1 MQTAL
6 VASALLMGLAGT
18 PHCLAMCGPA
28 CAALGRGRPA
38 TASFHAARLI
48 GYAAAGAVAASSVAA
63 LNLLGQWS
71 PALRP
76 LWALV
81 HMAALGLGMWLL
93 WQGRQPAW
101 LERVGRGRPPAIA
114 DRAGGW
120 QAMSAPGQASPVR
133 SGLLGLLWV
142 AWPCGLLQSALV
154 VAALANTPAMGAL
167 VMAGFAATSAVGL
180 VAGPMVWLRL
190 VGTRTGGMLS
200 ADGVSRLSVRVAGAM
215 LAAASAWSLG
225 HDLFVRFIAWCTS

>member
-28 CAALGRGRPA
+28 CAALSRGRPA
-38 TASFHAARLI
+38 TLAFHAARLAS
-48 GYAAAGAVAASSVAA
+48 YAAAGAVAASSVAA
-63 LNLLGQWS
+63 LTALGQLS

-81 HMAALGLGMWLL
+81 HMAALGLGLWLL

-101 LERVGRGRPPAIA
+101 LERVGRGRPPEA
-114 DRAGGW
+114 AGATGQW
-120 QAMSAPGQASPVR
+120 QAMAGPRQGAPLR
-133 SGLLGLLWV
+133 SGLLGLAWV

-154 VAALANTPAMGAL
+154 VAALANTPLAGAL
-167 VMAGFAATSAVGL
+167 VMGGFAVTSAIGL
-180 VAGPMVWLRL
+180 VAGPVVWLRL
-190 VGTRTGGMLS
+190 AGSRMGGMLS
-200 ADGVSRLSVRVAGAM
+200 ADSVSRLSVRLAGAM
-215 LAAASAWSLG
+215 LGAASAWSLG
-225 HDLFVRFIAWCTS
+225 HDLFTRFVAWCIS